1 MGFLHTFY
9 PLTLLVFLF
18 LLVHSRT
25 IYEILKSCF
34 ESTPPAVLA
43 KAGDQ
48 QLEVRYLFDGTPGL
62 DPPESV
68 CVGVGWGW
76 GVSLG

>member
-1 MGFLHTFY
+1 MKFSN
-9 PLTLLVFLF
+9 LVL
-18 LLVHSRT
+18 
-25 IYEILKSCF
+25 
-34 ESTPPAVLA
+34 TPPTVLA

-68 CVGVGWGW
+68 CGGGVGVGGGVTV
-76 GVSLG
+76 GVSAEELSLGV